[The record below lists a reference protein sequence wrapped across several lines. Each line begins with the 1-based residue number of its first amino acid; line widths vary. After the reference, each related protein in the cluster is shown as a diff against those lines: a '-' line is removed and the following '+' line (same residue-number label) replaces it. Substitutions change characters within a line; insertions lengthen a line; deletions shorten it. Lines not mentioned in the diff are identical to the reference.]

1 VRSLDYCLL
10 GRWVLHMPSGQ
21 VMHESIAS
29 SSSKRHEC
37 TIGWTAHYSIGISL
51 TATFVL
57 LMTDRWIDRPTIAPA
72 LLFGILTV
80 AIPFLTMQPAFGLGI
95 AASRT
100 KNPKAARLKSLSTHA
115 AFGLGLYASAS
126 LLRLLGQ

>member
-1 VRSLDYCLL
+1 
-10 GRWVLHMPSGQ
+10 MPSGR
-21 VMHESIAS
+21 VMHQSIAAS
-29 SSSKRHEC
+29 PSKSHEC
-37 TIGWTAHYSIGISL
+37 LVGWATHYSIGIGL
-51 TATFVL
+51 AAAFAMLIRDGWLATPT
-57 LMTDRWIDRPTIAPA
+57 LMPA
-72 LLFGILTV
+72 LVFGLATV

-100 KNPKAARLKSLSTHA
+100 NNPKAARLKSLSTHA